1 MLTPLPEVSR
11 LMIVR
16 IVELS
21 LVQRFLIC
29 ALGFSLL
36 FGGLYAFQQLDIV
49 ASASAAQW
57 PWSWRT
63 KAEIGRAHV

>member
-1 MLTPLPEVSR
+1 
-11 LMIVR
+11 MIVR

-36 FGGLYAFQQLDIV
+36 FGGLYAGLM
-49 ASASAAQW
+49 AA
-57 PWSWRT
+57 
-63 KAEIGRAHV
+63 A